1 MKKKYNL
8 NIKNN
13 EGAVRK
19 IDGVYKLTEK
29 AFEVVL
35 TDNYWVGYSK
45 GYYVSDEDKKL
56 LNIDFKNKEKF
67 IIQDKIL
74 YRYPKLNL
82 PRQKVDLLKEKY
94 NVKVSRD
101 LEKADAHIISEN
113 LINSMF
119 TKAWHKS
126 STMIE
131 FHSFVQ
137 DLKHKDFL
145 TECAIKKINKIFSE
159 IPNDSMLHANVNY
172 YQSDSVHAALLETVD
187 NSMDVHMKAKEWN
200 ENNKDLLIIAKYSED
215 YINII
220 NNTKKIIY
228 DTDVTNIIDNE
239 LAIIENDQFD
249 TIYKMV
255 TSSDKD
261 SRSLALEMLANCNI
275 DKSFDIVSH
284 IFYWEYEW
292 LKSTTNW
299 STINVKALRNRMN
312 QYQGAVH
319 LSAIWTYNNY
329 INLLISDN
337 KLTKFA
343 LDKTREKLYNHVLGN
358 LVGSSADVFHIPLDS
373 LVIRNSLKEKII
385 NHD

>member
-1 MKKKYNL
+1 
-8 NIKNN
+8 
-13 EGAVRK
+13 
-19 IDGVYKLTEK
+19 
-29 AFEVVL
+29 
-35 TDNYWVGYSK
+35 
-45 GYYVSDEDKKL
+45 
-56 LNIDFKNKEKF
+56 
-67 IIQDKIL
+67 
-74 YRYPKLNL
+74 
-82 PRQKVDLLKEKY
+82 
-94 NVKVSRD
+94 
-101 LEKADAHIISEN
+101 
-113 LINSMF
+113 
-119 TKAWHKS
+119 
-126 STMIE
+126 
-131 FHSFVQ
+131 
-137 DLKHKDFL
+137 
-145 TECAIKKINKIFSE
+145 
-159 IPNDSMLHANVNY
+159 
-172 YQSDSVHAALLETVD
+172 
-187 NSMDVHMKAKEWN
+187 
-200 ENNKDLLIIAKYSED
+200 
-215 YINII
+215 
-220 NNTKKIIY
+220 
-228 DTDVTNIIDNE
+228 
-239 LAIIENDQFD
+239 
-249 TIYKMV
+249 MV